1 MKIKTNILLRIYFVY
16 ALILVSAVAVIWKVY
31 YIQNYKDDFW
41 VKKSQEMSTKM
52 FTIPGERGNIYTY
65 DENLLATSIPFFDL
79 FVDFGSDGMTREI
92 FDENVDSLSIYM
104 ANNFKKKSAIEYKKI
119 LVQAKKAKKRY
130 YLIQR
135 NVDYSTLKEI
145 KQWPLFRKGKY
156 KGGLIVEMK
165 QSRKYPYSLL
175 ALRTIGENR
184 ENSQSIGLEASYDKY
199 LAGTEGQIL
208 KQKISGNL
216 WMPIHNESSIEPKNG
231 DDIVTTIDINLQD
244 ATETALKKALD
255 SSKAEFGCAIVMEVE
270 TGAIRAIANLGRM
283 ENGQLWE
290 IDNYAVSHKSE
301 PGSTFKAASYLMLLD
316 NNYININDTV
326 SNGGGRW
333 NFYGKTMSDEHI
345 HESTLSIRDAFARS
359 SNIAIARLID
369 KNYKNKKIVFYET
382 MQRYGLTEISGID
395 LKGETKPNVST
406 PNSKYWSNLSLPWR
420 ATGYE
425 QTFSPIQI
433 LTFYNTIANNGYR
446 VQPYLVE
453 RVTRNGKTI
462 HQFLPQIGKKPI
474 AKQSAIDD
482 IKELL
487 KGVIENQRGTG
498 RSIQSDYF
506 ELAGKS
512 GTAKLLGENKSYS
525 SANQA
530 MFAGFFPVKKPR
542 YSCVVLIYN
551 PKGAHR
557 TGGGISAPVFKEIA
571 EKALSIDLHL
581 SPDYKKTVENKP
593 NILANLKGETHQIK
607 DVISKYG
614 YKMDVKDEIQYID
627 VEIRKSG
634 IKLQP
639 TASSENIVPNLIGLN
654 FDDALYILE
663 NMGLKIRYNGL
674 GKIVQ
679 QSIPAGTKISKG
691 SHISITM
698 R

>member
-16 ALILVSAVAVIWKVY
+16 GLIIMSAAAVLIKIY
-31 YIQNYKDDFW
+31 YIQNYKDDYW
-41 VKKSQEMSTKM
+41 IKKSQELSTKM
-52 FTIPGERGNIYTY
+52 VAIPGERGNIYTY

-79 FVDFGSDGMTREI
+79 YVDFGSDGMTKEL
-92 FDENVDSLSIYM
+92 FNANVDSLAIYM
-104 ANNFKKKSAIEYKKI
+104 ANNFKQKSQKQYKQI
-119 LVQAKKAKKRY
+119 LVQAKKNKKRY
-130 YLIQR
+130 HLIRR

-145 KQWPLFRKGKY
+145 QQWPLFREGKY
-156 KGGLIVEMK
+156 KGGLIVETK
-165 QSRKYPYSLL
+165 PSRKYPYSSL

-184 ENSQSIGLEASYDKY
+184 QNSQSIGLEASYDEY
-199 LAGTEGQIL
+199 LKGTEGQIL

-255 SSKAEFGCAIVMEVE
+255 SSQAEFGCAIVMEVE
-270 TGAIRAIANLGRM
+270 TGAIRAIANLGRTAS
-283 ENGQLWE
+283 GQLWE
-290 IDNYAVSHKSE
+290 MDNYAVTHKSE

-316 NNYININDTV
+316 KNYIRISDTV

-333 NFYGKTMSDEHI
+333 NFYGRTMYDEHI
-345 HESTLSIRDAFARS
+345 YESSLSIRDAFARS

-369 KNYKNKKIVFYET
+369 DNYKKQKNEFYKT
-382 MQRYGLTEISGID
+382 LQRYGLTEVSGID
-395 LKGETKPNVST
+395 LKGETKPNVS
-406 PNSKYWSNLSLPWR
+406 PPKQWSNLSLPWR

-425 QTFSPIQI
+425 QTFSPLQI
-433 LTFYNTIANNGYR
+433 LTFYNTIANNGFR
-446 VQPYLVE
+446 AQPYLVE
-453 RVTRNGKTI
+453 KVTRNGKTI
-462 HQFLPQIGKKPI
+462 HQFLPQIGNKPI

-512 GTAKLLGENKSYS
+512 GTAKLLGTNKSYGS
-525 SANQA
+525 SNQA

-581 SPDYKKTVENKP
+581 SPDYKKTVKDLPKN
-593 NILANLKGETHQIK
+593 LANVKGETHQIK
-607 DVISKYG
+607 DVISRYG
-614 YKMDVKDEIQYID
+614 YKMDVDDEIQYID

-639 TASSENIVPNLIGLN
+639 TATKINTLPNLIGLN

-663 NMGLKIRYNGL
+663 NMGLKISYNGL
-674 GKIVQ
+674 GKVVQ

-691 SHISITM
+691 SQILITM

>member
-16 ALILVSAVAVIWKVY
+16 ALILMSAVAVLGKIY
-31 YIQNYKDDFW
+31 YIQTYKGDYW
-41 VKKSQEMSTKM
+41 IKKSEIFSMKM

-65 DENLLATSIPFFDL
+65 DENLLATSIPFFDIY
-79 FVDFGSDGMTREI
+79 VDFGSDGMTREV
-92 FDENVDSLSIYM
+92 FDANVDSLSIYM
-104 ANNFKKKSAIEYKKI
+104 ANNFKKKSASQYKQT
-119 LVQAKKAKKRY
+119 LVQAKKNKKRY
-130 YLIQR
+130 FLIKR

-145 KQWPLFRKGKY
+145 KQWPLFREGKY
-156 KGGLIVEMK
+156 KGGLIVDMK

-184 ENSQSIGLEASYDKY
+184 KNSQSIGLEASYDKY
-199 LAGTEGQIL
+199 LSGTEGQIL

-216 WMPIHNESSIEPKNG
+216 WVPIHNESTIEPKNG

-244 ATETALKKALD
+244 ATESALKKALD
-255 SSKAEFGCAIVMEVE
+255 SSNAEFGCAVVMEVE

-283 ENGQLWE
+283 DNGQLWE
-290 IDNYAVSHKSE
+290 IENYAVSHKSE

-333 NFYGKTMSDEHI
+333 NFYGRTMSDEHI
-345 HESTLSIRDAFARS
+345 YESSLSVKDAFARS

-369 KNYKNKKIVFYET
+369 KNYKNKKNVFYET
-382 MQRYGLTEISGID
+382 MQKYGLTEMSGID
-395 LKGETKPNVST
+395 LKGETKPNVT
-406 PNSKYWSNLSLPWR
+406 LPAKWSNLSLPWR

-446 VQPYLVE
+446 AQPYLVE

-462 HQFLPQIGKKPI
+462 QQFLPQIGKKPI
-474 AKQSAIDD
+474 AKQKAIDD

-487 KGVIENQRGTG
+487 KGVIENARGTG
-498 RSIQSDYF
+498 RSIKSEYF

-512 GTAKLLGENKSYS
+512 GTAKLLGNNKSYG

-530 MFAGFFPVKKPR
+530 MFAGFFPVIKPR

-551 PKGAHR
+551 PKGAQR

-581 SPDYKKTVENKP
+581 SPDYKKTIETP
-593 NILANLKGETHQIK
+593 PSTLADLKGETHQIK
-607 DVISKYG
+607 NVISRYG
-614 YKMDVKDEIQYID
+614 YTMDVNDEIQYID
-627 VEIRKSG
+627 VKIKKSG

-639 TASSENIVPNLIGLN
+639 TATSENIVPNLLGLN
-654 FDDALYILE
+654 FDDALYLLE

-679 QSIPAGTKISKG
+679 QSIPAGTKISRG